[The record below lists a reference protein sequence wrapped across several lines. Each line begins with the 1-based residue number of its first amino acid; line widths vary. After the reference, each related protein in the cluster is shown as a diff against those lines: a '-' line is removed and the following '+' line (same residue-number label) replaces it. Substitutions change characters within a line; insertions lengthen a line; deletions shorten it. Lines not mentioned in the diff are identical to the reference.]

1 MMVDFCH
8 FQVIK
13 YYILPCDADDTFPP
27 QKRKWATSVIWYQ
40 PNGLRGTLGAYSC
53 QSAFENKAI
62 DGQDRKPYIFNFF
75 QLRAQIIEWFI
86 LLFSPNVDT
95 WKKDH

>member
-1 MMVDFCH
+1 MLMTPSPH
-8 FQVIK
+8 
-13 YYILPCDADDTFPP
+13 
-27 QKRKWATSVIWYQ
+27 KRENELQNVIWYQ

-53 QSAFENKAI
+53 QSTFENKAI